1 MRISYTGNPA
11 TDVGVWQL
19 MKSNQPGGAKPVR
32 RSGGAI
38 SRRRLLQAA
47 AGGYAA
53 LGLPAAARGA
63 PQPTTR
69 SDVLVVGAGLSGLNA
84 ALLLEEQG
92 LSVTVL
98 EGRDRV
104 GGRLYTLAD
113 VPGRPEAG
121 GNGIGHSYARFLD
134 LARRLDVH
142 LVPER
147 LRTEPRDQ
155 SALHIKGQFIPL
167 DHWESH
173 PLNPHP
179 EGLRHLTP
187 WRIIFDFL
195 NTRMPEVALD
205 QWQAPVHA
213 KLDVPVA
220 VYLAEQGLS
229 DETIQLADKFSS
241 YGTNLWQTSLL
252 QFAHV
257 FSFGRV
263 SMQIAQGR
271 GAMSVE
277 GGNQRMPEAMARAVK
292 GDILLKQHVT
302 AVSMDRRGVEIRCA
316 DGTRHHSKY
325 IVMSLP
331 FSALRLLSID
341 PVFTGL
347 QAEAVATLPY
357 HAAFQVH
364 YAIEKPFW
372 ERDGLPPSFWSDGLI
387 ERFNALNYGQDGAI
401 SSFMHYSNGDSAT
414 RFDRMAPAD
423 AGQAILAEVERVRPA
438 ARGALR
444 MLRAWS
450 WQRTPF
456 SGGAYASWM
465 PGQIPRFAQAMRQPH
480 LRMFICGEH
489 TSVLARGMEGALESG
504 ERAALELL
512 TTA

>member
-1 MRISYTGNPA
+1 MKPNQIGSGVA
-11 TDVGVWQL
+11 T
-19 MKSNQPGGAKPVR
+19 M
-32 RSGGAI
+32 
-38 SRRRLLQAA
+38 SRRNVLAA
-47 AGGYAA
+47 VGGCAA
-53 LGLPAAARGA
+53 LGLSGVARGM
-63 PQPTTR
+63 PLPTTR
-69 SDVLVVGAGLSGLNA
+69 SDVIVIGAGLSGLNA

-98 EGRDRV
+98 EGRDRI

-134 LARRLDVH
+134 LARRLNVR

-147 LRTEPRDQ
+147 LRTEPRDG
-155 SALHIKGQFIPL
+155 SALHIKGEFIAL
-167 DHWESH
+167 DRWESH
-173 PLNPHP
+173 ALNPHP

-187 WRIIFDFL
+187 WLIIFDFL
-195 NTRMPEVALD
+195 NSKLPEIALD
-205 QWQAPVHA
+205 EWQSGAHRQ
-213 KLDVPVA
+213 LDVPVA
-220 VYLAEQGLS
+220 AYLAAHGLN
-229 DETIQLADKFSS
+229 DETIRLADKFSS

-263 SMQIAQGR
+263 SAKLSQGR

-292 GDILLKQHVT
+292 GDILMNRHVE
-302 AVSMDRRGVEIRCA
+302 AVRMERDGVEVRCA
-316 DGTRHHSKY
+316 DGTRHRSRHV
-325 IVMSLP
+325 VMSLP
-331 FSALRLLSID
+331 FSALRLLSIE
-341 PVFTGL
+341 PAFVGL

-387 ERFNALNYGQDGAI
+387 ERFNALDYGPEGSI
-401 SSFMHYSNGDSAT
+401 SSFLHYSNGDSTA
-414 RFDRMAPAD
+414 RFDRMSPDD
-423 AGQAILAEVERVRPA
+423 AAQLILAEVERVRPA
-438 ARGALR
+438 AKGALR
-444 MLRAWS
+444 VLKAWS
-450 WQRTPF
+450 WQQTPF

-465 PGQIPRFAQAMRQPH
+465 PGQISRFAQAMRLPH
-480 LRMFICGEH
+480 QRMFICGEH

-504 ERAALELL
+504 ERAAFELL
-512 TTA
+512 TAI

>member
-1 MRISYTGNPA
+1 MS
-11 TDVGVWQL
+11 
-19 MKSNQPGGAKPVR
+19 
-32 RSGGAI
+32 
-38 SRRRLLQAA
+38 
-47 AGGYAA
+47 
-53 LGLPAAARGA
+53 LPAAARGVPLPA
-63 PQPTTR
+63 TR
-69 SDVLVVGAGLSGLNA
+69 SDVLVIGAGLSGLNA

-98 EGRDRV
+98 EGRDRI

-134 LARRLDVH
+134 LARRLDVR

-147 LRTEPRDQ
+147 LRTEPRDG

-167 DHWESH
+167 DRWESH

-179 EGLRHLTP
+179 DGLRHLTP

-195 NTRMPEVALD
+195 NARMPELALE
-205 QWQAPVHA
+205 QWQSPAHA
-213 KLDVPVA
+213 QLDVPVA
-220 VYLAEQGLS
+220 AYLAAQGLN
-229 DETIQLADKFSS
+229 DETIRLVDKFSS

-263 SMQIAQGR
+263 SMQLGQGR
-271 GAMSVE
+271 RAMSVE

-292 GDILLKQHVT
+292 GDIMMNRHVA
-302 AVSMDRRGVEIRCA
+302 AVRMDRGGVEVRCV
-316 DGTRHHSKY
+316 DGSRHHSKY

-331 FSALRLLSID
+331 FSALRLLSIE
-341 PVFTGL
+341 PAFTGL

-364 YAIEKPFW
+364 YATEKPFW

-387 ERFNALNYGQDGAI
+387 ERFNALDYGPDGAI
-401 SSFMHYSNGDSAT
+401 SSFLHYSNGDSAT
-414 RFDRMAPAD
+414 RFDRMAPDD
-423 AGQAILAEVERVRPA
+423 AARMILAEVERVRPA
-438 ARGALR
+438 AKGALR
-444 MLRAWS
+444 VLKAWS
-450 WQRTPF
+450 WQQTPF

-480 LRMFICGEH
+480 SRLFVCGEH

-512 TTA
+512 TVA